1 MPVPDFSDI
10 EQRIQKN
17 YPNIDLTYR
26 WNWPPTD
33 QALLNFYGEP
43 IEGLTEEEF
52 SIKLFQK
59 FHEAFQTAKGKNARI
74 IEIINLIVAEWGG
87 IRNNKATT
95 IESYANYLTA
105 GNLKKLS
112 VITGISSKSKILAAW
127 EPDRYFIY
135 DARVAIALQKL
146 YFDEYKFSIPTPK
159 TSENRKAEIKEITGK
174 LKQSRGCRVNY
185 REFCEGLRKTG
196 QGNQLE
202 KKLFMLG
209 GYIEENGLA

>member
-59 FHEAFQTAKGKNARI
+59 FHNALKKAEKDI
-74 IEIINLIVAEWGG
+74 DGVVKIINLIVFGWGG
-87 IRNNKATT
+87 IHGNQPGT
-95 IESYANYLTA
+95 IRKYAN
-105 GNLKKLS
+105 NL
-112 VITGISSKSKILAAW
+112 ITGKLQILETVAGIASKSKILAAW

-209 GYIEENGLA
+209 GYIEGNGLA